1 LYDGNTFFDAGHA
14 AGRAGPRDREMGAMG
29 LVARILEFSAIIYT
43 RPVCSTPD
51 PMTTPDILQPIES
64 TLSEN
69 AGNGALIRAYV
80 ETALATH
87 QAARAARY
95 LVTLDAA
102 LATLDPS
109 LNLRLGRALHDDGL
123 HAEAIEFLPNEGA
136 EALLCRARALLA
148 LGQRGEAAEA
158 YRRAVAENPTL
169 EDSALQSELDGRVVR
184 LDSVRS
190 GARVT
195 SIANDDTG
203 ESDVARFV
211 QPEQGRVTFAE
222 VGGLDEIKKQI
233 RRRILT
239 PFQKPTLFQRFA
251 KKAGGGVLLYGPPG
265 CGKTLLARATA
276 GECGATF
283 FNVAVSDV
291 LDMYIGESE
300 RKLRA
305 LFDQARRC
313 KPAVLFFDEVEA
325 LGGKRQY
332 SREATS
338 AKLVSQFLSE
348 LDGFAQDNAG
358 VLILAATNV
367 PWAVDPAFRRPGR
380 FDRVLFVPPPDQ
392 AARRDI
398 LAGLLAKRPTSGT
411 IDLDF
416 IARNTSGF
424 SGADIADVIETA
436 TDEAIEASIDRGE
449 EVPLDDALLKAALKQ
464 AKPTTLEWLSTARNY
479 ARYANE
485 GGQYDEVLEF
495 LKAFGKS

>member
-1 LYDGNTFFDAGHA
+1 MAT
-14 AGRAGPRDREMGAMG
+14 
-29 LVARILEFSAIIYT
+29 S
-43 RPVCSTPD
+43 
-51 PMTTPDILQPIES
+51 DILQPIET
-64 TLSEN
+64 TL
-69 AGNGALIRAYV
+69 GADPDNSPLVRAYL
-80 ETALATH
+80 ETALATN
-87 QAARAARY
+87 QAARAARF
-95 LVTLDAA
+95 LAGFGAAHGALDDG
-102 LATLDPS
+102 LS
-109 LNLRLGRALHDDGL
+109 LRLGRALYDDGL
-123 HAEAIEFLPNEGA
+123 HVEALEFLPETDA
-136 EALLCRARALLA
+136 EAQLLRARALLA
-148 LGQRGEAAEA
+148 LGRRSEAADA
-158 YRRAVAENPTL
+158 YRHAVAENPTL
-169 EDSALQSELDGRVVR
+169 EDHALHSELDSRVVR
-184 LDSVRS
+184 LDTARNA
-190 GARVT
+190 ARVP
-195 SIANDDTG
+195 SIANDQIG
-203 ESDVARFV
+203 ESDVRRLV
-211 QPEQGRVTFAE
+211 QPEQKRVTFAD

-276 GECGATF
+276 GECGAAF

-300 RKLRA
+300 RKLHA
-305 LFDQARRC
+305 LFEQARRC

-332 SREATS
+332 NREATS

-348 LDGFAQDNAG
+348 LDGFAQDNEG

-380 FDRVLFVPPPDQ
+380 FDRVLFVPPPDL

-398 LAGLLAKRPTSGT
+398 LAGMLANRPTGGA
-411 IDLDF
+411 IDIDF

-424 SGADIADVIETA
+424 SGADIADVVETA

-464 AKPTTLEWLSTARNY
+464 ARPATLEWLSTARNY

>member
-1 LYDGNTFFDAGHA
+1 MGDWPCQKSPLASVTGVGMLGPAFRSLACDAIC
-14 AGRAGPRDREMGAMG
+14 
-29 LVARILEFSAIIYT
+29 ILRFTVIIYT
-43 RPVCSTPD
+43 PASRPAPI
-51 PMTTPDILQPIES
+51 PMTTLDILQPIET
-64 TLSEN
+64 TLDESPDN
-69 AGNGALIRAYV
+69 AALTSAYL
-80 ETALATH
+80 ETALATG
-87 QAARAARY
+87 QARRAAEFLAPRASR
-95 LVTLDAA
+95 LDVA
-102 LATLDPS
+102 LR
-109 LNLRLGRALHDDGL
+109 LRLGGALYSAGL
-123 HAEAIEFLPNEGA
+123 PAEALEFLPEAGA
-136 EALLCRARALLA
+136 EALLWRARALLA
-148 LGQRGEAAEA
+148 VGQRNEAGDA

-184 LDSVRS
+184 LDAARS
-190 GARVT
+190 ATRVP
-195 SIANDDTG
+195 SIANDETG
-203 ESDVARFV
+203 ESNVAQLV
-211 QPEQGRVTFAE
+211 QPEQRRVTFAD

-300 RKLRA
+300 RKLHA
-305 LFDQARRC
+305 LFDQARRS

-332 SREATS
+332 NREATS

-348 LDGFAQDNAG
+348 LDGFAQDNDG

-380 FDRVLFVPPPDQ
+380 FDRVLFVPPPDVV
-392 AARRDI
+392 ARRDI
-398 LAGLLAKRPTSGT
+398 IAGLLAIRPTSGA
-411 IDLDF
+411 IDIDF
-416 IARNTSGF
+416 IARNTGGF
-424 SGADIADVIETA
+424 SGADLASVVETA

-449 EVPLDDALLKAALKQ
+449 EVPLDEALLKAALKLTR
-464 AKPTTLEWLSTARNY
+464 PTTLEWLSTARNY

-485 GGQYDEVLEF
+485 GGQYDDVLTF
-495 LKAFGKS
+495 LKNFGKA